1 MISTSLNM
9 VSDPVGHLHGD
20 IQRLKR
26 SVNRSI
32 YALAGLAVVVVGLL
46 IALIAVGISQ
56 HNSIHDLRQKV
67 GIVKN
72 PTVAFVTGFG
82 HKNIE
87 GLTYGGSL
95 FRGSGFWATKAQLP
109 GELTDHAAI
118 GYHEDSVF
126 IIGGAKADGNVT
138 NQVWMYDTVFQKY
151 TQKSSMPEPRYR
163 FGAALFNDRI
173 YVVGGRNSVNDS
185 NEAMV
190 KSTFIYDIQN
200 DKWSKGK
207 DSLEYHSDTCAD
219 SLNGKV
225 YMVGGYGANYSYLN
239 IAEVYDPVIDQWS
252 QLPNMPTA
260 RGDLMCVA
268 VAGEMYVLGGYY
280 DGGPNGPNVNNSFSN
295 KMESYHPISTTW
307 TTRPDL
313 LTARGDAGV
322 AVLPGERIMLI
333 GGEGHY
339 NNNSDFKYPKHVNEV
354 YYVSDQTWVEKAMI
368 PTARFR
374 TAAAQAGGLAYVFGG
389 ADLCVDKTVCPA
401 KNTTEAYLDVDHPH
415 VYIYLKN
422 DPYYND
428 NGALSLYPF

>member
-1 MISTSLNM
+1 MNSSSLNM
-9 VSDPVGHLHGD
+9 QGDPIGLLHGE
-20 IQRLKR
+20 IRTLKR

-32 YALAGLAVVVVGLL
+32 YAVIALAVVVVVLL
-46 IALIAVGISQ
+46 IALIAVGASQ
-56 HNSIHDLRQKV
+56 QSSIRNLKQKA

-72 PTVAFVTGFG
+72 PTVAFVTGYG
-82 HKNIE
+82 HKSIE

-95 FRGSGFWATKAQLP
+95 FRGSGFWATKVHLP

-118 GYHEDSVF
+118 GYNEDSVY
-126 IIGGAKADGNVT
+126 IIGGAKADGNIT
-138 NQVWMYDTVFQKY
+138 KEVWLYDTIFQKY
-151 TQKSSMPEPRYR
+151 TQMSSMPEPRYR
-163 FGAALFNDRI
+163 FGAALLNNKI
-173 YVVGGRNSVNDS
+173 YVVGGRNNINDT

-190 KSTFIYDIQN
+190 KSTFIYDTQN
-200 DKWSKGK
+200 DKWSAGK

-225 YMVGGYGANYSYLN
+225 YMVGGYGENYSYLS
-239 IAEVYDPVIDQWS
+239 IAEVYDPVKDQWS
-252 QLPNMPTA
+252 QLPDMPTA

-280 DGGPNGPNVNNSFSN
+280 DDGSNVNNSFSN
-295 KMESYHPISTTW
+295 KMESYNPTSTTW
-307 TTRPDL
+307 TARPDL
-313 LTARGDAGV
+313 LTARGDAAIV
-322 AVLPGERIMLI
+322 VLQGERIMLV

-339 NNNSDFKYPKHVNEV
+339 ENYSDFKYPKHVNEV

-389 ADLCVDKTVCPA
+389 ADLCVDKPVCPA
-401 KNTTEAYLDVDHPH
+401 QNITEAYLDVDHPH

-428 NGALSLYPF
+428 NAALSLYPF